1 MAVQESYLSFLPPVF
16 NIGWERESVQA
27 GVNVPF
33 SHNVGLGFCIL
44 VVAWEGRKSA
54 RASKKNRLLP
64 APLAQGLDR
73 PKSDWLFC
81 FTVPFSLAEKKMG
94 FRAKDSA
101 IRE

>member
-1 MAVQESYLSFLPPVF
+1 MAVQASYLSFLPPAF
-16 NIGWERESVQA
+16 SIGWERERECA

-33 SHNVGLGFCIL
+33 SHNVGLGIRI
-44 VVAWEGRKSA
+44 WWWREKEESP
-54 RASKKNRLLP
+54 RAQEKKTVSFP
-64 APLAQGLDR
+64 PPLAQGLDR

-81 FTVPFSLAEKKMG
+81 FTVPFSLAEKQMG